1 MDLERSRAGNGPVTR
16 GATRC
21 LLSGLIDD
29 AALFPPG
36 NAPMAAAVSAHDAH
50 ERSWYGAFIGPFL
63 CPDVRLPEL
72 VGALPRRKTYRTFC
86 AWASSSP
93 PAGRRSARPSPL
105 WGASHDRPGTSW
117 AGPGKAHSYS
127 AVSSS
132 REACIA
138 LAASRILVALSAS
151 NRASA
156 ASSP

>member
-72 VGALPRRKTYRTFC
+72 VGALPRRKTYRTF
-86 AWASSSP
+86 ARGRHRHRRRAG
-93 PAGRRSARPSPL
+93 GRRGRRHCGGRATT
-105 WGASHDRPGTSW
+105 GPGTSW